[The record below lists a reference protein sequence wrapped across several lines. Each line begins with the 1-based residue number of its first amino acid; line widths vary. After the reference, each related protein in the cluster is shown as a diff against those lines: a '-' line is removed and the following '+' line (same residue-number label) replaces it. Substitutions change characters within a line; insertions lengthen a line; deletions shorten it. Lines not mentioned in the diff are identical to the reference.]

1 MNFKQV
7 TSDERNLLET
17 NKNELNELINLY
29 RVEEFMMMIEY
40 SKNEFTHHSF
50 TNQDVDERL
59 DVIKQCKKLLDDEFE
74 CLIKIHERN

>member
-7 TSDERNLLET
+7 TSDERNLLEK
-17 NKNELNELINLY
+17 NKIELNELIDLY
-29 RVEEFMMMIEY
+29 RVEEFMMMN

-59 DVIKQCKKLLDDEFE
+59 DVIKQCKKLLDYEFE
-74 CLIKIHERN
+74 CLIKIYERK

>member
-7 TSDERNLLET
+7 TSDERNLLEK

-29 RVEEFMMMIEY
+29 RVEEFMMMN
-40 SKNEFTHHSF
+40 SKNEFTHYSF

>member
-7 TSDERNLLET
+7 TSDERNLLEK
-17 NKNELNELINLY
+17 NKIELNELIDLY
-29 RVEEFMMMIEY
+29 RVEEFMMMN

-74 CLIKIHERN
+74 CLIKIYERK

>member
-17 NKNELNELINLY
+17 SKKELNELVNLY
-29 RVEEFMMMIEY
+29 RVEEFMHMN
-40 SKNEFTHHSF
+40 SKKEFTHYEF

-59 DVIKQCKKLLDDEFE
+59 DVIKRCKELLDAEVE
-74 CLIKIHERN
+74 CLIKIYERK

>member
-17 NKNELNELINLY
+17 NKNELNELINSY
-29 RVEEFMMMIEY
+29 RVEEFMMMN
-40 SKNEFTHHSF
+40 SKNEFTHHAF

-74 CLIKIHERN
+74 CLIKIYERK

>member
-7 TSDERNLLET
+7 TSDERNLLEK
-17 NKNELNELINLY
+17 NKIELNELIDLY
-29 RVEEFMMMIEY
+29 RVEEFMMMN